1 MRKVSLLLFL
11 FTITGLIKADDYF
24 SLSGNVKSAI
34 TKQDLT
40 DAIVIFLDKEG
51 NPKDTVKANQG
62 LRFNGEGVDTT
73 AYFYYKIPKVD
84 SLYVFDVMCEGFE
97 TVRKTYQVDKIG
109 KRETGREIPVIYL
122 RRQAIQLK
130 EVTVTASK
138 VKFYNRGDTLVYD
151 ATAFQLAEGSML
163 DALIAQLPGVEL
175 STDGQIKVNGQFV
188 ESLLLDG
195 KQFFDGDNN
204 LMLENIAA
212 YTVKDIQVY
221 DGVSKK
227 DKAIG
232 QEMNKVLTMDVRLKK
247 EYNIGWM
254 VNAQGGYGTENRNL
268 GRLFVAWFN
277 PEWRVSLV
285 GNINNLNDNR
295 QPGRNDTW
303 TPEEMPS
310 GRQKNATI
318 GLQYNYETP
327 DSKKMAEGDLS
338 FSRSISDLETRTDR
352 TNFLSGG
359 NTYEKSFSN
368 SHLKS
373 TALRT
378 SHWMMFGGDKFSFSG
393 YAMANYSNQKNSSSS
408 LSGVFLENQDTISYA
423 FLDGIYSTCNQKL
436 LETVINRSKTM
447 TDGWNKSVNIYVGPS
462 VSYKIPKTNDG
473 LSVNFNFSYF
483 STKDELW
490 KDYDVNYGSEYQN
503 PEKLRQ
509 YFDNT
514 PNHKMSFGGS
524 GRYHLDVS
532 NSNMG
537 LDLFLNYKFNHTD
550 EVKDSYMYALD
561 RLNDM
566 GVYGILPSGY
576 LASFDPN
583 NSYKS
588 QLWTN
593 EHTFNP
599 MIYLNKMFGEKVFL
613 FFIFNPDLTLEH
625 RRFHYWRNEQEYRL
639 SKTNAYLAFYNRY
652 TGRVTLD
659 FTVHKEEGQNWPDFS
674 NHLIYEYVMNP
685 TLPDMFD
692 MVDVVNDSDP
702 LNVYYGNPD
711 LKPSVYYK
719 HKFIWELTPY
729 RKNLYNQVSFSY
741 DYTVNALT
749 RGYTYDTAT
758 GIRFNRMY
766 NVSGNHS
773 LALSDQVMWE
783 FGNSKQF
790 TLSSYTEANWS
801 QYSDMIG
808 VDMESPALSK
818 VRNRILTEN
827 FKFSWKVGK
836 ANLGLRCDLSN
847 RYTTSRQDGFSALNA
862 WHITSGATAQVNLPA
877 GFSVNTDF
885 MLYTRNGYGV
895 EYLDTTD
902 PVWNIR
908 LSYSPPKNTGW
919 LFMLD
924 GYDMLHTLSNVSY
937 AVNAAGR
944 TVSYTNVLPRY
955 FLLSIQY
962 RLNIQPKKR

>member
-1 MRKVSLLLFL
+1 
-11 FTITGLIKADDYF
+11 
-24 SLSGNVKSAI
+24 
-34 TKQDLT
+34 
-40 DAIVIFLDKEG
+40 
-51 NPKDTVKANQG
+51 
-62 LRFNGEGVDTT
+62 
-73 AYFYYKIPKVD
+73 
-84 SLYVFDVMCEGFE
+84 
-97 TVRKTYQVDKIG
+97 
-109 KRETGREIPVIYL
+109 
-122 RRQAIQLK
+122 
-130 EVTVTASK
+130 
-138 VKFYNRGDTLVYD
+138 
-151 ATAFQLAEGSML
+151 
-163 DALIAQLPGVEL
+163 
-175 STDGQIKVNGQFV
+175 
-188 ESLLLDG
+188 
-195 KQFFDGDNN
+195 
-204 LMLENIAA
+204 
-212 YTVKDIQVY
+212 
-221 DGVSKK
+221 
-227 DKAIG
+227 
-232 QEMNKVLTMDVRLKK
+232 MDVRLKK
-247 EYNIGWM
+247 EYSIGWM
-254 VNAQGGYGTENRNL
+254 VNAQGGYGTENRYL
-268 GRLFVAWFN
+268 GRLFAAWFN

-393 YAMANYSNQKNSSSS
+393 YAMANYSNQKKSSSS

-423 FLDGIYSTCNQKL
+423 FLDGIYSTGNQKL

-447 TDGWNKSVNIYVGPS
+447 TEGWKKSVNIYVAPS

-473 LSVNFNFSYF
+473 LSVNFNFSYS

-524 GRYHLDVS
+524 GRYHFEIS
-532 NSNMG
+532 NSNLG

-566 GVYGILPSGY
+566 GVYGTLPSGY

-625 RRFHYWRNEQEYRL
+625 RRFYYWRNEQEYRL

-659 FTVHKEEGQNWPDFS
+659 FTAHKEEGQNWPDFS
-674 NHLIYEYVMNP
+674 NHLIYEYIMNP

-741 DYTVNALT
+741 DYTVNGLT

-908 LSYSPPKNTGW
+908 LSYSPPRNSKW
-919 LFMLD
+919 VFMID

-937 AVNAAGR
+937 AVNASGR

-955 FLLSIQY
+955 FLFSIQY